1 MESDPT
7 LMCELLVGLG
17 EVDVVGINGDG
28 KGPLWVTV
36 RSRSSRPV
44 CQSCA
49 GPVWSKGDRPVRLVD
64 LPVFGRP
71 VRLWWRKRRWM
82 CPDRTCEGGSFIE
95 QDSSVAPQRGL
106 LTSRAGRWATGWW
119 PVGSGDPKSRIPAGV
134 CRARWCPVR
143 ERWVQRCPARRQ
155 RPTSTLL

>member
-17 EVDVVGINGDG
+17 EVDVVGKSDDG
-28 KGPLWVTV
+28 RGPLWVTV

-44 CQSCA
+44 CQSCD

-71 VRLWWRKRRWM
+71 VRLWSHEWAPRRLHK
-82 CPDRTCEGGSFIE
+82 PRPADH
-95 QDSSVAPQRGL
+95 
-106 LTSRAGRWATGWW
+106 GRL
-119 PVGSGDPKSRIPAGV
+119 S
-134 CRARWCPVR
+134 
-143 ERWVQRCPARRQ
+143 E
-155 RPTSTLL
+155 

>member
-17 EVDVVGINGDG
+17 EVDVVGINDDG

-64 LPVFGRP
+64 LPVF
-71 VRLWWRKRRWM
+71 W
-82 CPDRTCEGGSFIE
+82 
-95 QDSSVAPQRGL
+95 
-106 LTSRAGRWATGWW
+106 
-119 PVGSGDPKSRIPAGV
+119 PAGAALV
-134 CRARWCPVR
+134 AKAPLDVS
-143 ERWVQRCPARRQ
+143 
-155 RPTSTLL
+155 RPHL

>member
-17 EVDVVGINGDG
+17 EVDVVGINDDG
-28 KGPLWVTV
+28 RGLLWVTV

-44 CQSCA
+44 CAGCA

-82 CPDRTCEGGSFIE
+82 FGEISKVLVTTCVLVKSLWSIAVSRWSPASSSEVLWIFDPSKLNAIDLGPSENDPPASHLTWSVFIE
-95 QDSSVAPQRGL
+95 K
-106 LTSRAGRWATGWW
+106 
-119 PVGSGDPKSRIPAGV
+119 KSN
-134 CRARWCPVR
+134 
-143 ERWVQRCPARRQ
+143 
-155 RPTSTLL
+155 